1 MAQNENCGEHFN
13 IVIDDNNVILCGI
26 DPADEIMTIHW
37 CFPPAYIHE
46 VQQEHFLNKLTASYA
61 PAIYE
66 KLEWEG
72 KNEYKGKTI
81 VSKSIENDWEIYHFH
96 FGLKIQASGYPTLA
110 NKSAFPHA
118 FGASFRVVGD
128 KDFAK
133 TQIRTRERYWKGR
146 DYKCFFYKP
155 LKIECS
161 FFERVNFKYC
171 EFFDDV
177 IIGVFHDLEEKYEF
191 HNGLNFESCTFHK
204 DVIFPNLLS
213 GTKDGKNPLSWNAR
227 ETTFRNCKFLG
238 NVDFSN
244 SEFVTKIFFDNAEFQ
259 GRTNFEGCQ
268 FEKNI
273 SFSNAIFQ
281 SLPIFSQAEFKEK
294 AIFVNTKLKFS
305 YEMAQENIKE
315 YTQIKESSSTEARAN
330 IFRDSARLIKNTLSK
345 EGNLLDA
352 SNYHRVELYC
362 KEIELDSKLK
372 ESWNWRDWIDKWQ
385 LRLYR
390 HTSDHHTDL
399 LKIISWVLVAIGI
412 FGLLLFACKY
422 GTNLKTFID
431 NHSKNAFVALFDIPI
446 ITQNKIVIWF
456 VYALGFFSLFW
467 KWSRIFFFSSIALC
481 VAYCKPTLIFGAMNL
496 IDKTPRSGVENLLLV
511 IYTLAMI
518 LLIFSLQK
526 TARKNS
532 IVPN

>member
-1 MAQNENCGEHFN
+1 MASAKGLAPQEQDEAIKEIALSLDISEKYIRYDFTDSPYF
-13 IVIDDNNVILCGI
+13 VIQD
-26 DPADEIMTIHW
+26 
-37 CFPPAYIHE
+37 
-46 VQQEHFLNKLTASYA
+46 
-61 PAIYE
+61 
-66 KLEWEG
+66 
-72 KNEYKGKTI
+72 
-81 VSKSIENDWEIYHFH
+81 
-96 FGLKIQASGYPTLA
+96 
-110 NKSAFPHA
+110 
-118 FGASFRVVGD
+118 
-128 KDFAK
+128 
-133 TQIRTRERYWKGR
+133 R
-146 DYKCFFYKP
+146 DYQGSNRLEDEDRLYVEILDIQIFKKYT
-155 LKIECS
+155 LVLIECDIS
-161 FFERVNFKYC
+161 TRLQLENIDTKGSYNF
-171 EFFDDV
+171 D
-177 IIGVFHDLEEKYEF
+177 
-191 HNGLNFESCTFHK
+191 
-204 DVIFPNLLS
+204 
-213 GTKDGKNPLSWNAR
+213 
-227 ETTFRNCKFLG
+227 
-238 NVDFSN
+238 
-244 SEFVTKIFFDNAEFQ
+244 
-259 GRTNFEGCQ
+259 FEGCVFYDSIMFDYLFAYIDSFIARHCHFLGDVDICFPFNNDSC
-268 FEKNI
+268 FEYCHFEGWVNFTNVIFKKDI
-273 SFSNAIFQ
+273 SFYGSIFERCPNFART
-281 SLPIFSQAEFKEK
+281 SFKGN
-294 AIFVNTKLKFS
+294 INIVNTNLDFKYKHTRQAVINKWLEDNVNPERKTLLYF
-305 YEMAQENIKE
+305 I
-315 YTQIKESSSTEARAN
+315 AN
-330 IFRDSARLIKNTLSK
+330 DFRDSFRIFKNTLSK

-446 ITQNKIVIWF
+446 ITQSKIVMWF